1 MSAPANPDRPHVS
14 ARMES
19 DLPHGQEE
27 ITMATSGTETKYK
40 LELHFLRMLNACA
53 FRSEQKHKFPG
64 MTVVI
69 DIKHKEV
76 KFSGMPDNV
85 TSAEFAM
92 YDILNAMKGKSLPM
106 SGSLIS
112 FINSTAMKKHLVKQ
126 FNIKEICAVFDYNM
140 ESKKLMV
147 YALNDK
153 DLNIAVETINGETD
167 EQRLTADL
175 TNRSAREKFVKLQ
188 TKLRSEHNGLISVT
202 GDDACVIVSG
212 ATTQFDVALR
222 EVKSFLED
230 NTTSDTFVSL
240 DVGVI
245 DYMNT
250 YMKDEVNN
258 VPDVT
263 VRMEM
268 DGRCGFLVTGH
279 GVNLQQAVEQL
290 QTLAQAV
297 VIDQCV
303 VDKPGMSMFLDS
315 SAGKESLKQIKSSHK
330 VVIVEDGEASQQG
343 AEGGTS
349 MTRSCGLVETSVDLP
364 GGASIEVVR
373 GDLTKCQADAIV
385 NAAGG
390 QLKLCR
396 GLAKAIADAGIV

>member
-1 MSAPANPDRPHVS
+1 MS

-19 DLPHGQEE
+19 DIPHGQEE
-27 ITMATSGTETKYK
+27 MTIPTSGTETKYK
-40 LELHFLRMLNACA
+40 LELHCLRMLNSHA
-53 FRSEQKHKFPG
+53 FRSEQEHKFPG

-69 DIKHKEV
+69 DIKQQEV

-85 TSAEFAM
+85 ASAELAM
-92 YDILNAMKGKSLPM
+92 YDILNAMTGKSIPM
-106 SGSLIS
+106 SGSLIR
-112 FINSTAMKKHLVKQ
+112 FINSTAMKKYLVEQ
-126 FNIKEICAVFDYNM
+126 FNTKDICAVFDYNM

-153 DLNIAVETINGETD
+153 DLNIAIETINVETD

-175 TNRSAREKFVKLQ
+175 TDMSASEKFVKLQ
-188 TKLRSEHNGLISVT
+188 TKLRSEQNGLISVT
-202 GDDACVIVSG
+202 EDDACVIVSG
-212 ATTQFDVALR
+212 ATTKFDVALR

-230 NTTSDTFVSL
+230 NTTSDTFKFVDL

-245 DYMNT
+245 DYMNN
-250 YMKDEVNN
+250 YMKDEVTN
-258 VPDVT
+258 VPNVT
-263 VRMEM
+263 VSTEM
-268 DGRCGFLVTGH
+268 DGRCGFLVKGH
-279 GVNLQQAVEQL
+279 GVSVQQAVEQL
-290 QTLAQAV
+290 QKLAQAV

-303 VDKPGMSMFLDS
+303 VDKPGMSTFLNS
-315 SAGKESLKQIKSSHK
+315 SAGKESLKQIESGHK
-330 VVIVEDGEASQQG
+330 VVIVEDGEASHQG

-349 MTRSCGLVETSVDLP
+349 MTRSCGLVETSVDLL

-373 GDLTKCQADAIV
+373 GDLTKCKVDAIV

-396 GLAKAIADAGIV
+396 GLAKAIADEGIV

>member
-1 MSAPANPDRPHVS
+1 MSYITGDELSAPVNPDRPH
-14 ARMES
+14 
-19 DLPHGQEE
+19 GQEE
-27 ITMATSGTETKYK
+27 MIMATSGTETKYK
-40 LELHFLRMLNACA
+40 LELHCLRMLNARA
-53 FRSEQKHKFPG
+53 FRSEQKHKYPG

-69 DIKHKEV
+69 DIKKQEV

-85 TSAEFAM
+85 ASAELAM
-92 YDILNAMKGKSLPM
+92 YDILNAMTGKSIPM

-112 FINSTAMKKHLVKQ
+112 FINSTAMKKHLVHQ
-126 FNIKEICAVFDYNM
+126 FKTKEICAVFDYNM

-153 DLNIAVETINGETD
+153 DLNIAIETINGETD
-167 EQRLTADL
+167 EKKFTADS
-175 TNRSAREKFVKLQ
+175 TDMSARE
-188 TKLRSEHNGLISVT
+188 
-202 GDDACVIVSG
+202 DDAYVIVSG

-222 EVKSFLED
+222 EVKSFVED
-230 NTTSDTFVSL
+230 NTTSETFVHL

-250 YMKDEVNN
+250 YMKDEVTN

-268 DGRCGFLVTGH
+268 DGRYGFLVTGH
-279 GVNLQQAVEQL
+279 GVSLQQAVEQL
-290 QTLAQAV
+290 QTLAQTV
-297 VIDQCV
+297 VIDHCV
-303 VDKPGMSMFLDS
+303 VDKPGMSTFLDS
-315 SAGKESLKQIKSSHK
+315 TAGKESLKQIESGHQ
-330 VVIVEDGEASQQG
+330 VVIVEDGEASHQG

-349 MTRSCGLVETSVDLP
+349 MTRCCGLVETSVDLP